1 MPGTQGTIPT
11 SLILSLPGSTHQLP
25 HLPAAPQ
32 HLRHDPLATAV
43 TSNPQTQASP
53 HPGAGWGAQ
62 GPAVLSRFLS
72 ALTCVALGVLTSF
85 R

>member
-11 SLILSLPGSTHQLP
+11 FP
-25 HLPAAPQ
+25 HPQPARLQPPAAPPPRPPQ
-32 HLRHDPLATAV
+32 HLGHGPLAAAV

-53 HPGAGWGAQ
+53 HPKPGWGAQ
-62 GPAVLSRFLS
+62 EPSVLYLFLS